1 MKIYLIAALLGF
13 AGLCVRASP
22 TSKKLMNGGL
32 LVGADKC
39 TWGPSFWCQNF
50 SSAAGCQATRHCI
63 QTVWEH
69 QTYPTDH
76 DDVCTICKKMVKEA
90 RDQLNSN
97 ETEEEIK
104 QVFEGSCKLIYI
116 KPIVKECIKI
126 VDDFAPQ
133 LIDALSSQMDP
144 NTVCSVAGLC
154 NSARIDKLLEENK
167 ETEIK
172 SPDLLH
178 DLMTQDSQRQKCTN
192 CVYVMNKVRNNLA
205 ETPEPSFIKKLLS
218 KCRDMGSFSDSCST
232 LVVTHAP
239 SFYHYLQDKL
249 NEEDACF
256 LGGLCVGVKPNP
268 LISAVEVLPK
278 AVLRTDG
285 EEFIEGDIACDMCVA
300 LVQHFKDNVS
310 LNTTAQEFKKVLLGI
325 CRNMR
330 SFNKDCQNLVEAHF
344 EQIYDYLRNGLVPK
358 EVCDDVG
365 ICHGSVAPALQ
376 ISEAAKAEDINVHY
390 INAQVKQPL
399 NPMIIGDVLLPA
411 NLDLNLQDPDKKSS
425 KPKIHSVPLE
435 KDIIAGS
442 LPVELY
448 SPHAFTPKNQPLC
461 TFCDYFLHFI
471 QVEIT
476 DPSNEKHIK
485 DLVKGSCKR
494 MPNGLV
500 DECQQFIDQFGDAV
514 IAMLVHQIDPSQICP
529 SLHVCPSEI
538 NVEGKSCPLC
548 LLAVKSIEDKLENNK
563 TEENIKVTLEA
574 LCSHLPGDVRKECD
588 TFIIEYFDDLID
600 MLVADFTPQEVC
612 TYLKLCTPPKL
623 PGGDITTNEI
633 YDGSDFKSFKESMFN
648 EISKPH
654 RQLSSG
660 EGCFFCTLIMN
671 ALEQAAS
678 NRDVDEKLK
687 QDMIKV
693 CQALPDPVGNSCK
706 NWLRKYGDII
716 IDTLNNFTPKEV
728 CQKIQACTTL
738 GGLLLTPEMHM
749 NLAQPEP
756 APASN
761 DCPMCKRISAELKKM
776 IDNSDGSITVDEA
789 LKSVCARLPLAT
801 AAHMLTLDEYGEWM
815 NGVNALKEPMS
826 LSSACQYFV
835 DSKSTDIMD
844 ALACNFTSEELC
856 LFLGSCPLEGQKL
869 QRDSLNKF
877 HDGSDTRSF
886 KESVLTED
894 MRPHPRLSSGDSC
907 FYCTLMMN
915 ALEESFVDRKVDEQ
929 VEEVMMKVCNNLP
942 DPTGDS
948 CMDWLQP
955 HLNMMIDTLHDV
967 PPKEVCRTINACTL
981 VGLSMTPDMYL
992 KLHDTKMN
1000 NVGLS
1005 QNNVKSGNLDGST
1018 KSSSSS
1024 GSGKLNIDGIS
1035 PTAAEQFDEGE
1046 CKLCLFVVG
1055 NVKEQIPKAR
1065 GQTEPAEIRRS
1076 LTGLCSYLKKPESKN
1091 LCTNYVEGTGE
1102 NVIDELAN
1110 VKPRDLCIHI
1120 LACPSSKVLPSQSAQ
1135 PTPGVTKFN
1144 EDPGNL
1150 NLLRKAP
1157 HHYRRNFITDVSS
1170 TMSDDDR
1177 ESNSEDDLNLKGDK
1191 SSVSLDQHSQ
1201 SASFD
1206 KKADHEMSSCELCLR
1221 SMFSVGPLMNDA
1233 NLTFE
1238 QVHNTLTNSCNTF
1251 SGERYEQCKKLM
1263 KEYGYI
1269 MAAKLFSTPKTPF
1282 YEVCYVMTDPLC
1294 SGAYMNKHL
1303 RDKLMDLF
1311 LSEFPK
1317 NFRGDAETFEFA
1329 REVSELVATVLFF
1342 RDDLDYIGTLNPST
1356 SSTTERTTIDHEEVD
1371 NDDGDNETSSI
1382 SEKEDDRNGTQCEI
1396 CNEVIRRVEPY
1407 IRYPILQQF
1416 LHSEIDKACDHIQP
1430 LHFSKCL
1437 KFVTNYGNM
1446 LHETALYNSR
1456 NTEDLCSL
1464 TEPQFCSSIS
1474 QGPPTK
1480 KLQHLGSGSLVRAIA
1495 LKVCEH
1501 LVEKLLGQLEN
1512 VCQTFLDRH
1521 WPEENHYEGD
1531 PDLIRPVIKDCDV
1544 CQEMM
1549 TTVSLEKKSHKVG
1562 KFNLRDSLYDSCEI
1576 LYVPHRWQCRG
1587 VLRKYGDEMV
1597 SYATK
1602 HHTHLMDACTKAS
1615 LNPCH
1620 PRRGLNI
1627 EDTDDEGQDQAE
1639 MNQLFVNMLLT
1650 QVHYYNNPNPR
1661 LQRERHRSDEEYEDN
1676 K

>member
-22 TSKKLMNGGL
+22 TSKKLMNGGF

-205 ETPEPSFIKKLLS
+205 ETPESSFIKKLLS

-801 AAHMLTLDEYGEWM
+801 AAHCKEVVQSYGPSFKNILMEDP
-815 NGVNALKEPMS
+815 NANICEATALCLKEEQPKAH
-826 LSSACQYFV
+826 LLGGSSNKCLYGPDHWCA
-835 DSKSTDIMD
+835 ST
-844 ALACNFTSEELC
+844 ANAAACNAISFCQAKIWKAEKPQANHSAKAWKH
-856 LFLGSCPLEGQKL
+856 F
-869 QRDSLNKF
+869 QRI
-877 HDGSDTRSF
+877 
-886 KESVLTED
+886 
-894 MRPHPRLSSGDSC
+894 
-907 FYCTLMMN
+907 MM
-915 ALEESFVDRKVDEQ
+915 Q
-929 VEEVMMKVCNNLP
+929 
-942 DPTGDS
+942 
-948 CMDWLQP
+948 
-955 HLNMMIDTLHDV
+955 
-967 PPKEVCRTINACTL
+967 
-981 VGLSMTPDMYL
+981 
-992 KLHDTKMN
+992 
-1000 NVGLS
+1000 
-1005 QNNVKSGNLDGST
+1005 
-1018 KSSSSS
+1018 
-1024 GSGKLNIDGIS
+1024 
-1035 PTAAEQFDEGE
+1035 
-1046 CKLCLFVVG
+1046 
-1055 NVKEQIPKAR
+1055 
-1065 GQTEPAEIRRS
+1065 
-1076 LTGLCSYLKKPESKN
+1076 
-1091 LCTNYVEGTGE
+1091 
-1102 NVIDELAN
+1102 
-1110 VKPRDLCIHI
+1110 
-1120 LACPSSKVLPSQSAQ
+1120 
-1135 PTPGVTKFN
+1135 
-1144 EDPGNL
+1144 
-1150 NLLRKAP
+1150 
-1157 HHYRRNFITDVSS
+1157 
-1170 TMSDDDR
+1170 
-1177 ESNSEDDLNLKGDK
+1177 
-1191 SSVSLDQHSQ
+1191 
-1201 SASFD
+1201 
-1206 KKADHEMSSCELCLR
+1206 
-1221 SMFSVGPLMNDA
+1221 
-1233 NLTFE
+1233 
-1238 QVHNTLTNSCNTF
+1238 
-1251 SGERYEQCKKLM
+1251 
-1263 KEYGYI
+1263 
-1269 MAAKLFSTPKTPF
+1269 
-1282 YEVCYVMTDPLC
+1282 
-1294 SGAYMNKHL
+1294 
-1303 RDKLMDLF
+1303 
-1311 LSEFPK
+1311 
-1317 NFRGDAETFEFA
+1317 
-1329 REVSELVATVLFF
+1329 
-1342 RDDLDYIGTLNPST
+1342 
-1356 SSTTERTTIDHEEVD
+1356 
-1371 NDDGDNETSSI
+1371 
-1382 SEKEDDRNGTQCEI
+1382 
-1396 CNEVIRRVEPY
+1396 
-1407 IRYPILQQF
+1407 
-1416 LHSEIDKACDHIQP
+1416 
-1430 LHFSKCL
+1430 
-1437 KFVTNYGNM
+1437 
-1446 LHETALYNSR
+1446 
-1456 NTEDLCSL
+1456 
-1464 TEPQFCSSIS
+1464 
-1474 QGPPTK
+1474 
-1480 KLQHLGSGSLVRAIA
+1480 
-1495 LKVCEH
+1495 
-1501 LVEKLLGQLEN
+1501 
-1512 VCQTFLDRH
+1512 
-1521 WPEENHYEGD
+1521 
-1531 PDLIRPVIKDCDV
+1531 
-1544 CQEMM
+1544 
-1549 TTVSLEKKSHKVG
+1549 
-1562 KFNLRDSLYDSCEI
+1562 
-1576 LYVPHRWQCRG
+1576 
-1587 VLRKYGDEMV
+1587 
-1597 SYATK
+1597 
-1602 HHTHLMDACTKAS
+1602 
-1615 LNPCH
+1615 
-1620 PRRGLNI
+1620 
-1627 EDTDDEGQDQAE
+1627 
-1639 MNQLFVNMLLT
+1639 
-1650 QVHYYNNPNPR
+1650 
-1661 LQRERHRSDEEYEDN
+1661 
-1676 K
+1676 